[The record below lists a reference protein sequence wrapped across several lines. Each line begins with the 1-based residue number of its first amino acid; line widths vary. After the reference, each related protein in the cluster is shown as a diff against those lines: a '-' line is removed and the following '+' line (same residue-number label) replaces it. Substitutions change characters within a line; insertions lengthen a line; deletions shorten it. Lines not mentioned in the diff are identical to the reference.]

1 MLRRL
6 LQLSITILT
15 FLAFAN
21 VASATTVTSY
31 QPELPKELM

>member
-1 MLRRL
+1 MMRRM

-21 VASATTVTSY
+21 VASATSIAAY
-31 QPELPKELM
+31 QPEIPEQFK